1 MCNFGRVREL
11 LKSPHSK
18 GPDSG
23 SRNIRKKSGAHD
35 GKAMWNPDAHGPP
48 ETNRE
53 EENDLTKQS
62 RNAMGGWRQH
72 TK

>member
-1 MCNFGRVREL
+1 
-11 LKSPHSK
+11 
-18 GPDSG
+18 
-23 SRNIRKKSGAHD
+23 
-35 GKAMWNPDAHGPP
+35 MWSPDAHGPS